1 MFLTTCDAILTED
14 RVGYYLGLLLKI
26 RVLTASSHKN
36 EAFVRAFTCLTV
48 PSGVSRTARAFV
60 ASRLVG
66 ARSTVLT
73 RITDSTFVYVYKEC
87 KKMEIEK
94 IYLFLFPFETE
105 RSRFNNI
112 FNKNCCSP

>member
-36 EAFVRAFTCLTV
+36 EAFLRAFTCLTV
-48 PSGVSRTARAFV
+48 PSSVFRTARAFV
-60 ASRLVG
+60 ASWLVG

-73 RITDSTFVYVYKEC
+73 RITDSTFVYV
-87 KKMEIEK
+87 
-94 IYLFLFPFETE
+94 
-105 RSRFNNI
+105 
-112 FNKNCCSP
+112 